1 MSSSIKLPS
10 IHTIT
15 LSIPS
20 NNNMNNS
27 SSPYNN
33 NMKISSML
41 LPTPNTKPKSPTK
54 KISLP
59 GLPSL
64 SSNDAVNN
72 CGLRTPPQS
81 TITESTTPK
90 AHVLSNTASSV
101 AKSESALVT
110 ICSILNKSIN
120 ALSKEEEEAQ
130 RQQQNGLLGS
140 PKSVVDSQEQL
151 DNNAPTPKTNH
162 INDKPASCSKAV
174 TIEGV
179 PTSQSNGSSP
189 LSNKTINMALE
200 STKKALDLL
209 KEYSMKDQ
217 TPTHVNNDL
226 SENQSTGLGI
236 TVEKSEISSSECRA
250 GIQSQ
255 STQKSIAA
263 QRSEHQVNKLSRS
276 PINRASSVPTFKVE
290 SQQSSRSPSFEKIQ
304 KPQVRQG
311 KFPPTHQSYSPI
323 QQHRQIVESHQPCV
337 VYSRYEQPS
346 IPQPQAPHYVTQS
359 AKPAYSVNSQYPGH
373 QHAEYIHR
381 QQIQHHMHMEH
392 QQQQQH
398 QQLIHQQ
405 AHMQQQ
411 MIQHRAVYQNE
422 VPKPIMYHPMSS
434 ADASSCF
441 RPFEQRCHRC
451 GIDKTPEW
459 RSGPNGA
466 RTLCNACG
474 LFFSKLAKKKGLTEA
489 TKIVKNERIKIKGSR
504 RRRLI
509 GTDKSLELKERLLA
523 AKFIPSPISPPTGA
537 AQPGF
542 ESNYVAI
549 SQYSYPISYPAH
561 QPSTPQHQHY
571 VQQQQMHP
579 SQQQHYTNVPIIN
592 GPNYHY
598 TTMN

>member
-1 MSSSIKLPS
+1 
-10 IHTIT
+10 
-15 LSIPS
+15 
-20 NNNMNNS
+20 
-27 SSPYNN
+27 
-33 NMKISSML
+33 MKISSML
-41 LPTPNTKPKSPTK
+41 LPTTDTKPKSPSK

-64 SSNDAVNN
+64 SSNNVVINS
-72 CGLRTPPQS
+72 GLRTPPQS
-81 TITESTTPK
+81 TIKESTTPK
-90 AHVLSNTASSV
+90 AHVLSNTSSSGAS
-101 AKSESALVT
+101 SESALVT

-130 RQQQNGLLGS
+130 RQQQQNGLLGS

-151 DNNAPTPKTNH
+151 DNSVHTPKATTVKEKSTSISEQVSH
-162 INDKPASCSKAV
+162 EGASISHSAV
-174 TIEGV
+174 
-179 PTSQSNGSSP
+179 SSP

-217 TPTHVNNDL
+217 TNASNNVNED
-226 SENQSTGLGI
+226 STKNQSTGLGI
-236 TVEKSEISSSECRA
+236 TVEKSEISSTDNRVA
-250 GIQSQ
+250 IQSQ
-255 STQKSIAA
+255 PSQQSTVA
-263 QRSEHQVNKLSRS
+263 QRSDYQVNKLSRS
-276 PINRASSVPTFKVE
+276 PISRSSSVPTFKVE
-290 SQQSSRSPSFEKIQ
+290 SQQSCRSPSFEQIQ
-304 KPQVRQG
+304 KPQVTQG
-311 KFPPTHQSYSPI
+311 QFQSTHQAYSPI
-323 QQHRQIVESHQPCV
+323 QQPRV

-359 AKPAYSVNSQYPGH
+359 TKPAYTVNNQYPGH

-381 QQIQHHMHMEH
+381 QQQIQHHMQIEQH
-392 QQQQQH
+392 QQH

-405 AHMQQQ
+405 PHMHQQI
-411 MIQHRAVYQNE
+411 IQHHAVYQND
-422 VPKPIMYHPMSS
+422 VPKPMMYHPISS
-434 ADASSCF
+434 GDASSCF

-537 AQPGF
+537 GQPGF
-542 ESNYVAI
+542 DSNYVAI
-549 SQYSYPISYPAH
+549 SQYNYPISYPTH
-561 QPSTPQHQHY
+561 QPTAPQHQHY
-571 VQQQQMHP
+571 VQQQPMHP
-579 SQQQHYTNVPIIN
+579 SQQQHYTTVPIMN